1 MSHTREKN
9 REEKNL
15 GFKWGNSI
23 GAGAKNSDIMFY
35 ESFIYKGEEYFVYDC
50 VYFDLGQPEASIG
63 KLVKLFEG
71 PDHVKKVKVV
81 WFMRP
86 TEIRNYLGD
95 YEPRWNEIFLA
106 SGQGRGV
113 SNINLVVIFSSVLIV
128 CFDLTFSLFC
138 LFL

>member
-1 MSHTREKN
+1 MSHIREKN

-15 GFKWGNSI
+15 GFKWGIPI

-35 ESFIYKGEEYFVYDC
+35 ESFIFKGEEYFVYNC

-86 TEIRNYLGD
+86 SEIRNYLGD

-113 SNINLVVIFSSVLIV
+113 SNINLVVIFSSVFIV
-128 CFDLTFSLFC
+128 GFVLTFSLFC